1 VELSADNNS
10 TLVDAIWDEVIT
22 AAAHNVGDS
31 GAKYVRELRTNGT
44 YANGAV
50 FLDTTGGGAAGTTD
64 YENGTDTNPSDTLAN
79 ARTIALSVGLKRIVL
94 TPGSS
99 ITLVDAW
106 QGYEFIGEGWTLALG
121 GQDIVG
127 STFTGATVSGVA
139 AGTGT
144 TQFFRNCIMN
154 ATSHI
159 KGTHL
164 IECGIAN
171 TQTVAEAGDFFFD
184 RCHSAIAGAAT
195 WIFEF
200 GDAIGNTNLN
210 VRNYSGGIQLES
222 MGDTG
227 TDTASIE
234 GQGQIIEGTCA
245 GGTVSVRGMFTISG
259 ETNITFSED
268 ARIDFDQISAATW
281 DSTRASHV
289 IAGTFGELV
298 STSTGT
304 PSLYVDG
311 PFSTHSTA
319 GLETLSSAGLE
330 TLSSAGLETAI
341 SSDVAAQVW
350 NTTRSNFTAAGSFG
364 QIVSTS
370 TAAPAF
376 YVDGPFSTHSTDGLE
391 TLSSAGLETLSSAG
405 LETAISSDVAA
416 QVWNTTRANFTAA
429 GSFGQIV
436 STSTADPS
444 IWANSAAGS
453 PTSDIA
459 AEVWN
464 TTRANFT
471 AAGSFGQ
478 IVSTSTADPSIWAN
492 SAAGSPTSDIAAEVW
507 NTTRANFTAA
517 GSFGQIVSTSTA
529 DPSIWANSAAGSPTS
544 DIAAEVWNTTRANFT
559 AAGSFGQIVSTSTAA
574 PLFYVDGPFSTHSTD
589 GLETLSSAGLETLS
603 SAGLETATGFATH
616 SASDAAAATWNT
628 TRANFTAAGSFG
640 QIVSTST
647 AAPAFYVDGPFS
659 THSTDGLETLSSAG
673 LETLSS
679 AGLET
684 VSSAVVKAAASSAIE
699 TETYEELIG
708 APSSAASIAD
718 MSRVMYGAL
727 RSPLNVNATNKIFKS
742 HSGAVNWAKG
752 IGGDSATYFEL
763 VGTTST

>member
-330 TLSSAGLETAI
+330 TLSSAGL
-341 SSDVAAQVW
+341 
-350 NTTRSNFTAAGSFG
+350 GSRTG
-364 QIVSTS
+364 ME
-370 TAAPAF
+370 
-376 YVDGPFSTHSTDGLE
+376 Y
-391 TLSSAGLETLSSAG
+391 
-405 LETAISSDVAA
+405 
-416 QVWNTTRANFTAA
+416 
-429 GSFGQIV
+429 
-436 STSTADPS
+436 DP
-444 IWANSAAGS
+444 
-453 PTSDIA
+453 
-459 AEVWN
+459 
-464 TTRANFT
+464 
-471 AAGSFGQ
+471 
-478 IVSTSTADPSIWAN
+478 
-492 SAAGSPTSDIAAEVW
+492 
-507 NTTRANFTAA
+507 
-517 GSFGQIVSTSTA
+517 
-529 DPSIWANSAAGSPTS
+529 
-544 DIAAEVWNTTRANFT
+544 
-559 AAGSFGQIVSTSTAA
+559 
-574 PLFYVDGPFSTHSTD
+574 L
-589 GLETLSSAGLETLS
+589 
-603 SAGLETATGFATH
+603 
-616 SASDAAAATWNT
+616 
-628 TRANFTAAGSFG
+628 
-640 QIVSTST
+640 
-647 AAPAFYVDGPFS
+647 
-659 THSTDGLETLSSAG
+659 
-673 LETLSS
+673 
-679 AGLET
+679 
-684 VSSAVVKAAASSAIE
+684 
-699 TETYEELIG
+699 
-708 APSSAASIAD
+708 
-718 MSRVMYGAL
+718 
-727 RSPLNVNATNKIFKS
+727 
-742 HSGAVNWAKG
+742 
-752 IGGDSATYFEL
+752 
-763 VGTTST
+763 